1 MEKFIEL
8 GKTFGLEGAEL
19 LSFVDKQQE
28 LEREEVH
35 NRREE
40 EREEK
45 RREEEREEKRREEER
60 EEKRRREEEEK
71 EERLRREEEEKEERR
86 RRLDEEREARRQER
100 EIRKLQAEAELQR
113 QKVEIEEAQR
123 RYELEMRRLELEQT
137 RQGSGAKAPSNEDR
151 AKAPKLSSFV
161 DGKDDLDAYLQK
173 FERFATTAKWEK
185 TGWATKLSAL
195 LSGRALDVYS
205 RLSEEAASDYH
216 KMKIALMKRYDLTE
230 DGYRRKFR
238 VSTPET
244 DESPDQ
250 FIVRLSTYL
259 IRWLELSKTEK
270 TFEGLKDLIVKEQFI
285 NSCPKELAV
294 HLRERAPETLEEIA
308 KIADQYLEAHG
319 KHVFSPARNKQ
330 PTPPEKDDNKKPVSD
345 TTPLHCYRCNGRGHR
360 SANCPTRKCY
370 LCGRHGHEAR
380 NCKSSVPRSGGQ
392 NKNGNPGPRNQFSAG
407 CLVQS
412 SPPQATAEDIQ
423 ACIEGDQLLLACGKK
438 IPLLNSACVQPLSG
452 ARGKMPVVKGKIGD
466 KTVNVLRDT
475 GCSGIVVKKEL
486 VAVEQYTG
494 DFSCMLLIDNSVRK
508 VPIARI
514 TVDTPYLSGE
524 VDVQCLPDAIYDLI
538 IGNVP
543 GARSP
548 DEPDP
553 SWQEACAVTT
563 RSQAKREGKH
573 LPLKV
578 ASSSKSAIVDKNE
591 LVRLQREDKSLE
603 KYWDRRDIKVK
614 GEQEVSFEVKDSVLY
629 RSYKHPY
636 VNGGKPIRQVMVP
649 TPLRRQLMEVA
660 HESIMGG
667 HMGVKKTADKI
678 QKAFYWPGIQGDV
691 SRHCRSC
698 DICQKT
704 VNKGSVPKV
713 PLQKM
718 PLIDMPFKR
727 VAIDLIGP
735 ISPPSEEG
743 HRYILTLVD
752 YATRYPEAVPL
763 KNIDTETVAEA
774 LVDFFSRLGIP
785 EEILSDLGI
794 QFVSDCMKEVTRLLS
809 IKQLTT
815 TPYHPMCN
823 GMTEKF
829 NGTLKTTL
837 KRLCSEQPRQW
848 HRYINPLLF
857 AYREVAQESTGFS
870 PFELLY
876 GRAVRGPM
884 FILKELWTKEVE
896 APEVKNS
903 YQYVFELREKLED
916 TLKIAHEELQKA
928 QQKGKHYYDRKT
940 KVRKFQPGDKV
951 LVLLPTDH
959 NKLLMQWKGP
969 YEVSAVVGTND
980 YKVKV
985 KDKLKVYHANL
996 LKEYIEREEELEE
1009 AAAAIAEGLV
1019 TNVPCTGEVSKI
1031 EVPPD
1036 TDDDGDFLEIGRY
1049 VAKESIADVKTGPGL
1064 NDTDRAEFLDLAEEF
1079 SSLFTEAP
1087 GTTNLVQHHINL
1099 TSDEPVRSKPY
1110 PVPYSMR
1117 ESLKKDID
1125 DMIKMGVIRESNSP
1139 YASPVVVVKKKDG
1152 SNRVC
1157 VDYRKLNKLTV
1168 FDPEPMPAAVD
1179 LFQKLNGDKYFSKID
1194 LSKGYW
1200 QVTIPEADVSKTA
1213 FVTPDGSYEFLK
1225 MPFGMVNSA
1234 ATLKRGMKKLL
1245 KGMKNVEFYWDDILV
1260 HTLTWEEHLKALREL
1275 FKRLAQAGMT
1285 IRPSKCIFSADSV
1298 DFLGHQLQQ
1307 GLIGLHEDNVAKIRK
1322 APRPSTKKQVRSFMG
1337 LAGYYRDF
1345 IPNFAAVA
1353 APLSDLTRKGQPSKV
1368 EWGDAQEKAYQTIK
1382 ILLTSDPIL
1391 RLPDPE
1397 KTFVLRTD
1405 ASDYGIGAVL
1415 MQEHEG
1421 KVFPICYA
1429 SKKLSDT
1436 ELNYSTIEK
1445 ECLAV
1450 VWGIKRFH
1458 MYLYG
1463 VRFVL
1468 QTDHEPL
1475 KYMNSAKFTNN
1486 RLMRWA
1492 MFLQSYNMKVEAIKG
1507 SDNVGA
1513 DYLSRAL

>member
-19 LSFVDKQQE
+19 LSFVEKS
-28 LEREEVH
+28 
-35 NRREE
+35 REE
-40 EREEK
+40 EREDK
-45 RREEEREEKRREEER
+45 RREEEREEK
-60 EEKRRREEEEK
+60 
-71 EERLRREEEEKEERR
+71 LRREEEEKEERR
-86 RRLDEEREARRQER
+86 RRQNEEREARRQER
-100 EIRKLQAEAELQR
+100 EIRKLQMEAELQR
-113 QKVEIEEAQR
+113 QKAEVEEAQR
-123 RYELEMRRLELEQT
+123 RHELEMKRLELEQT
-137 RQGSGAKAPSNEDR
+137 PAGPGAQVPNKEDR
-151 AKAPKLSSFV
+151 AKAPKLPSFV
-161 DGKDDLDAYLQK
+161 DGKDDLDAYLQR

-185 TGWATKLSAL
+185 AGWATKLSAL

-205 RLSEEAASDYH
+205 RLSEEAASDYD

-238 VSTPET
+238 VSTPEI

-319 KHVFSPARNKQ
+319 KHVFSPARSKP
-330 PTPPEKDDNKKPVSD
+330 PTPPEKDDNRTPASD

-380 NCKSSVPRSGGQ
+380 NCKSSAPRSGSQ
-392 NKNGNPGPRNQFSAG
+392 IKNGNPVRRNQVSAG

-412 SPPQATAEDIQ
+412 SPQQASAEDIQ
-423 ACIEGDQLLLACGKK
+423 GCIEGGQLLLACGKK
-438 IPLLNSACVQPLSG
+438 IPLLSSACVQPLSG
-452 ARGKMPVVKGKIGD
+452 ARSKMPVVKGKVGD
-466 KTVNVLRDT
+466 KTVDVLRDT

-486 VAVEQYTG
+486 VSEEQYTG
-494 DFSCMLLIDNSVRK
+494 DFNCMLLIDNTVRK

-543 GARSP
+543 GARSA
-548 DEPDP
+548 DDPDP
-553 SWQEACAVTT
+553 NWSEACAVTT
-563 RSQAKREGKH
+563 RSQARKEGKH
-573 LPLKV
+573 TPLKV
-578 ASSSKSAIVDKNE
+578 ASSPKSAIVDKNE

-614 GEQEVSFEVKDSVLY
+614 GEQEVSFEEKDGVLY
-629 RSYKHPY
+629 RSYKHPH

-667 HMGVKKTADKI
+667 HMGMKKTADKI

-691 SRHCRSC
+691 SRHCKSC

-735 ISPPSEEG
+735 IKPPSEEG

-774 LVDFFSRLGIP
+774 LVDIFSRLGIP
-785 EEILSDLGI
+785 EEILSDLGT
-794 QFVSDCMKEVTRLLS
+794 QFVSDCMKEVARLLS

-884 FILKELWTKEVE
+884 YILKELWTKEVK

-969 YEVSAVVGTND
+969 YEVSSVVGIND

-996 LKEYIEREEELEE
+996 LKAYIQREREPEE
-1009 AAAAIAEGLV
+1009 AAATVAEGLV
-1019 TNVPCTGEVSKI
+1019 TSVTCNGEQS
-1031 EVPPD
+1031 ELEL
-1036 TDDDGDFLEIGRY
+1036 DDNDFLEI
-1049 VAKESIADVKTGPGL
+1049 
-1064 NDTDRAEFLDLAEEF
+1064 
-1079 SSLFTEAP
+1079 
-1087 GTTNLVQHHINL
+1087 
-1099 TSDEPVRSKPY
+1099 
-1110 PVPYSMR
+1110 
-1117 ESLKKDID
+1117 
-1125 DMIKMGVIRESNSP
+1125 
-1139 YASPVVVVKKKDG
+1139 
-1152 SNRVC
+1152 
-1157 VDYRKLNKLTV
+1157 
-1168 FDPEPMPAAVD
+1168 
-1179 LFQKLNGDKYFSKID
+1179 
-1194 LSKGYW
+1194 
-1200 QVTIPEADVSKTA
+1200 
-1213 FVTPDGSYEFLK
+1213 
-1225 MPFGMVNSA
+1225 
-1234 ATLKRGMKKLL
+1234 
-1245 KGMKNVEFYWDDILV
+1245 
-1260 HTLTWEEHLKALREL
+1260 
-1275 FKRLAQAGMT
+1275 
-1285 IRPSKCIFSADSV
+1285 
-1298 DFLGHQLQQ
+1298 
-1307 GLIGLHEDNVAKIRK
+1307 
-1322 APRPSTKKQVRSFMG
+1322 
-1337 LAGYYRDF
+1337 
-1345 IPNFAAVA
+1345 
-1353 APLSDLTRKGQPSKV
+1353 
-1368 EWGDAQEKAYQTIK
+1368 
-1382 ILLTSDPIL
+1382 
-1391 RLPDPE
+1391 
-1397 KTFVLRTD
+1397 
-1405 ASDYGIGAVL
+1405 
-1415 MQEHEG
+1415 
-1421 KVFPICYA
+1421 
-1429 SKKLSDT
+1429 
-1436 ELNYSTIEK
+1436 
-1445 ECLAV
+1445 
-1450 VWGIKRFH
+1450 
-1458 MYLYG
+1458 
-1463 VRFVL
+1463 
-1468 QTDHEPL
+1468 
-1475 KYMNSAKFTNN
+1475 
-1486 RLMRWA
+1486 
-1492 MFLQSYNMKVEAIKG
+1492 
-1507 SDNVGA
+1507 GA
-1513 DYLSRAL
+1513 DYLSRVLE